1 MAAGIDLEA
10 LRHRL
15 KLLRDTG
22 DSALYE
28 NRGGIECPVCSEPFD
43 EVLATAE
50 RTRSVPAERGMQLC
64 LVRERERLILFT
76 HTRE

>member
-1 MAAGIDLEA
+1 MAAGIDFGA

-22 DSALYE
+22 DTTLYE
-28 NRGGIECPVCSEPFD
+28 NRDDVECPVCAEPFD

-50 RTRSVPAERGMQLC
+50 RTRTVSSDRGLQLC
-64 LVRERERLILFT
+64 LVQEEDRLIIFT
-76 HTRE
+76 HA

>member
-1 MAAGIDLEA
+1 MAASIDLEA

-22 DSALYE
+22 DTALYE
-28 NRGGIECPVCSEPFD
+28 NRDDVTCPVCGDTFD

-50 RTRSVPAERGMQLC
+50 RTRSVPTDGGIQLC
-64 LVRERERLILFT
+64 LVREEDRLVLFR
-76 HTRE
+76 HA